1 MIFILRLMAKPDKP
15 VFIPER
21 RVDRDVNKAP
31 EFNHNIMGRR
41 VEDIMIIDQASE
53 IILTF

>member
-1 MIFILRLMAKPDKP
+1 MAKPDKP

-41 VEDIMIIDQASE
+41 VEDIMIKHQR
-53 IILTF
+53 LF